1 MGERV
6 MHSDQDS
13 SIRTLAGLFDRLV
26 TSASLALYV
35 LMILVVGLQI
45 TARMVLQ
52 PLWGISLPWTLN
64 LAQYLLVYITFIG
77 AAVASGKREHISLD
91 LLSTRLSDL
100 VVRLLTIGQTLLI
113 LGFVTVMVA
122 GAYPL
127 YRQNQG
133 FSIGALPPHAPFT
146 QAWLYV
152 PVIVGGV
159 AIILYGLRDVWLL
172 VRRPQRILEGIRRD
186 YTEETSDE

>member
-6 MHSDQDS
+6 IHMDQEVS
-13 SIRTLAGLFDRLV
+13 VRTVANFFDRIVTTVSLV
-26 TSASLALYV
+26 LYV

-45 TARMVLQ
+45 MARTILD
-52 PLWGISLPWTLN
+52 PLFGISYPWTLN
-64 LAQYLLVYITFIG
+64 LAQFLLVYITFIG

-91 LLSTRLSDL
+91 LLSSRLSDR
-100 VVRLLTIGQTLLI
+100 VVRVFTSVQTLLI
-113 LGFVTVMVA
+113 LAFVMVMIA

-127 YRQNQG
+127 YQQNQG
-133 FSIGALPPHAPFT
+133 FSIGALPAHPPFT

-159 AIILYGLRDVWLL
+159 AIILYRLRDLWLL
-172 VRRPQRILEGIRRD
+172 VRRPQIILGNIRRD
-186 YTEETSDE
+186 YTEEEQHE